1 MVRSSSDP
9 SVHASIRLLGSMS
22 HLTYVHLSLPFVYP
36 LVFLCLCVCLPKLM
50 PSYLLILVCLLNR
63 LCIPQFRCAWSLYA
77 LNVIRMFVCH
87 LSNQPASFSP
97 MGLRNLKAW
106 MPLQVY
112 VSFDVYMIAI
122 VSRCPYVC
130 LWSRQ
135 SFVNSS
141 WCLLDY
147 CAFFVLF
154 APTWR
159 FGLESLLM

>member
-1 MVRSSSDP
+1 MALDATNEGVQEIKQCEYLRVFASRPSYQVVRSSSDP

-97 MGLRNLKAW
+97 MGLRNLKA
-106 MPLQVY
+106 
-112 VSFDVYMIAI
+112 
-122 VSRCPYVC
+122 
-130 LWSRQ
+130 
-135 SFVNSS
+135 
-141 WCLLDY
+141 
-147 CAFFVLF
+147 
-154 APTWR
+154 
-159 FGLESLLM
+159 